1 MESAEP
7 NMESALAK
15 LSLEP
20 PHPNTCPRQK
30 IWGLR
35 GIYMKYIGD
44 SEDKMTQKDEY
55 DELGKL

>member
-1 MESAEP
+1 MESAD
-7 NMESALAK
+7 AK
-15 LSLEP
+15 LSLEL

-55 DELGKL
+55 DDLGK

>member
-7 NMESALAK
+7 NMESADAK
-15 LSLEP
+15 LSLEL

-30 IWGLR
+30 MWGLR

-44 SEDKMTQKDEY
+44 SEDKMTLEDEY
-55 DELGKL
+55 DDLGK

>member
-7 NMESALAK
+7 NMESADAK
-15 LSLEP
+15 LSLEL

-35 GIYMKYIGD
+35 EIYMKYIGD
-44 SEDKMTQKDEY
+44 SEDKMTLEDEY
-55 DELGKL
+55 DDLGK